1 MSRRIGI
8 DIGGTFTDVVY
19 FRDGGIDRGKADTT
33 HYDLKVGVMNALRAA
48 AKRAGIGLDEAVRTA
63 DSIVYST
70 TVGTNALIERKG
82 TKLGL
87 IMTKGFEDTVPVG
100 RSRNW
105 GDGLEPAKRY
115 DRGRAQRPEPIVARN
130 LTVGIQERIDNV
142 GNVFIPIRDSE
153 IRAKVQYLV
162 DQGVRG
168 FVVVLLNSFIN
179 PVHER
184 RIGEIIAEQFPET
197 CLGHMPVYLSY
208 EISPKLG
215 EYRRAMTVLLDA
227 YLREVTE
234 DHLVRLS
241 DELRDGGY
249 HRPVFVA
256 KNTGGLSSLSRSQAL
271 HLFGSSPAATVVG
284 ADHIGSMIGIRNILV
299 SDMGGTSFDVGVV
312 MEGRDRVYE
321 YDPVIDRF
329 RVQIPYIAH
338 WSVGAGGGS
347 IAKVVDGRLTVGP
360 ESAGSNPGPACY
372 NRGGERP
379 TVADADVILGYLNP
393 DNFLGG
399 AKKLSVE
406 RAEEAIAKHIAAPLG
421 ITTVEAAWRIKQL
434 IDGYMG
440 QEMYRICTLIS
451 GQDPRDFTL
460 FALGGAGPLHA
471 AGYAAGTDVARI
483 ATFPFSS
490 VFGAFST
497 LGMDIV
503 QSYEKSVSLNLYSFR
518 TASYSVASI
527 EPCTRAVDRL
537 GQLSRRDMQEEGF
550 DLDGIVLQLELQICY
565 GQQRQT
571 LPIVAP
577 RLGLR
582 NVADIKEICDRFNS
596 AYAEKYGSG
605 ACFPEAGIEVL
616 EVRLNA
622 VGPVGKYKLQK
633 RAATAHGNGG
643 VSAVQR
649 KAYWGPETGMFDT
662 PVHLRDAL
670 GTGVEVVGP
679 AIVEADDTVI
689 LAPPGWNYR
698 TDEFSIGWLER
709 AR

>member
-1 MSRRIGI
+1 MSKRIGI

-19 FRDGGIDRGKADTT
+19 FRDGTIERGKADTT
-33 HYDLKVGVMNALRAA
+33 HYDLKVGVMNALAA
-48 AKRAGIGLDEAVRTA
+48 AAGKSGIKLDEAVRSA

-87 IMTKGFEDTVPVG
+87 ITTKGFEDTVPVG
-100 RSRNW
+100 RSKNFA
-105 GDGLEPAKRY
+105 DGLEPAKKY
-115 DRGRAQRPEPIVARN
+115 DRGRAQRPLPIVQRN
-130 LTVGIQERIDNV
+130 HIVGIQERIDNL
-142 GNVFIPIRDSE
+142 GRVFMPIREAE
-153 IRAKVQYLV
+153 IRRKLQYLV

-168 FVVVLLNSFIN
+168 FVVVLLNSFVNPEHEQLIGRIIN
-179 PVHER
+179 
-184 RIGEIIAEQFPET
+184 EQFPET
-197 CLGHMPVYLSY
+197 CLGHMPVYLSHQ
-208 EISPKLG
+208 ISPKLG
-215 EYRRAMTVLLDA
+215 EYRRSMTVLLDA

-284 ADHIGSMIGIRNILV
+284 ADHVGKMIGTRSILV

-312 MEGRDRVYE
+312 VEGRERVYE
-321 YDPVIDRF
+321 YDPIIDRF
-329 RVQIPYIAH
+329 RVQIPYVAH

-347 IAKVVDGRLTVGP
+347 IAKLFDGHLTVGP

-372 NRGGERP
+372 NRGGDKP
-379 TVADADVILGYLNP
+379 TVTDADVVLGYLNP

-399 AKKLSVE
+399 AKKLVAA
-406 RAEEAIAKHIAAPLG
+406 RATEAIGKHIAEPLG
-421 ITTVEAAWRIKQL
+421 ITVLDAAWRIKQL

-451 GQDPRDFTL
+451 GQDPRDFVL
-460 FALGGAGPLHA
+460 FALGGAGPVHA
-471 AGYAAGTDVARI
+471 AGYAEGTDVGRI

-503 QSYEKSVSLNLYSFR
+503 QSYEKSVNLNLYSYR
-518 TASYSVASI
+518 TQSYSTDNI
-527 EPCTRAVDRL
+527 AVFNAEVEKL
-537 GQLSRRDMQEEGF
+537 VELSRRDMEEEGF
-550 DLDGIVLQLELQICY
+550 DLSRISTQLELQMCY

-571 LPIVAP
+571 LPIVVPELKLASAE
-577 RLGLR
+577 
-582 NVADIKEICDRFNS
+582 NIKTVCDLFNDT
-596 AYAEKYGSG
+596 YAEKYGKG
-605 ACFPEAGIEVL
+605 ACYPEAGIEVVEL
-616 EVRLNA
+616 RLNA
-622 VGPVGKYKLQK
+622 IGPVDKYVMEKQPRAGKDGAKAGS
-633 RAATAHGNGG
+633 RA
-643 VSAVQR
+643 
-649 KAYWGPETGMFDT
+649 AYWGPERGLVAT
-662 PVHLRDAL
+662 PIYLRDSLAS
-670 GTGVEVVGP
+670 GVEIDGP

-689 LAPPGWNYR
+689 IAPPGWRYH
-698 TDEFSIGWLER
+698 TDDYGIGWLER
-709 AR
+709 VR

>member
-1 MSRRIGI
+1 MSNRIGI

-19 FRDGGIDRGKADTT
+19 FRDGAIERGKSDTT
-33 HYDLKVGVMNALRAA
+33 HYDLKVGVLNALKVAA
-48 AKRAGIGLDEAVRTA
+48 AKADIGLADAVRTA

-82 TKLGL
+82 TRLGL
-87 IMTKGFEDTVPVG
+87 ITTKGFEDTVPVG
-100 RSRNW
+100 RSRNFA
-105 GDGLEPAKRY
+105 DGLEPAKKY
-115 DRGRAQRPEPIVARN
+115 DRGRAQRPELIVPRN
-130 LTVGIQERIDNV
+130 LIIGIQERIDNL
-142 GNVFIPIRDSE
+142 GNVFIPIRDAE

-168 FVVVLLNSFIN
+168 FVVVLLNSFVN
-179 PVHER
+179 PAHEK

-197 CLGHMPVYLSY
+197 TLGHMPVYLSHQ
-208 EISPKLG
+208 ISPKMG
-215 EYRRAMTVLLDA
+215 EYRRSMTVLLDA

-234 DHLVRLS
+234 EHLVRLS

-271 HLFGSSPAATVVG
+271 HLFGSSPSATVVG
-284 ADHIGSMIGIRNILV
+284 ADHVRKMIGCKNVLV

-321 YDPVIDRF
+321 YDPIIDRF
-329 RVQIPYIAH
+329 RVQIPYVAH

-347 IAKVVDGRLTVGP
+347 IAKVVDGHLTVGP

-372 NRGGERP
+372 NRGGELP
-379 TVADADVILGYLNP
+379 TVTDADVVLGYLNP

-399 AKKLSVE
+399 TKKLVAARSID
-406 RAEEAIAKHIAAPLG
+406 AINKHIAQPLG
-421 ITTVEAAWRIKQL
+421 ISLHEAAWRVKCL

-451 GQDPRDFTL
+451 GQDPRDFVL

-471 AGYAAGTDVARI
+471 AGYAEGSDVSRI

-503 QSYEKSVSLNLYSFR
+503 QSYEKSVNLNLFSYK
-518 TASYSVASI
+518 TGSYSTANLEVFNREAQI
-527 EPCTRAVDRL
+527 LID
-537 GQLSRRDMQEEGF
+537 LSRRDMEEEGF
-550 DLDGIVLQLELQICY
+550 DLAGISLQLELQICY

-571 LPIVAP
+571 LPIVSPHLQITTAEQM
-577 RLGLR
+577 
-582 NVADIKEICDRFNS
+582 KEICDRFNS
-596 AYAEKYGSG
+596 TYAEKYGAG

-616 EVRLNA
+616 EMRLNA
-622 VGPVGKYKLQK
+622 VGPVDKYTIEK
-633 RAATAHGNGG
+633 RPTSPGLPTV
-643 VSAVQR
+643 VSHR
-649 KAYWGPETGMFDT
+649 KAYWGPEHGEVDT
-662 PVHLRDAL
+662 PIYHRDAVSPGMQL
-670 GTGVEVVGP
+670 AGP

-689 LAPPGWNYR
+689 LAPPGWTYR
-698 TDEFSIGWLER
+698 TDEYAVGWLER
-709 AR
+709 KK